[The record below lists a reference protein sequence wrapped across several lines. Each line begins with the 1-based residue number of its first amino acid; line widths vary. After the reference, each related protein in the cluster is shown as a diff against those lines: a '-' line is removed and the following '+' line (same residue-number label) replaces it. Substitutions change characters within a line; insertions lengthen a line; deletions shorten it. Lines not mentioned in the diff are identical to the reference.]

1 MHLIMKDDA
10 TAVAM
15 GAMALMI
22 VIYRIIFVMSPMVS
36 MAVKSRDVSLFFKS
50 LTLLV

>member
-1 MHLIMKDDA
+1 MHHVMKDGA
-10 TAVAM
+10 TAITM
-15 GAMALMI
+15 GGMALMI
-22 VIYRIIFVMSPMVS
+22 VIYRIIFIMSPMVS